1 MEPHFFI
8 HFCIHFVRNKLTNF
22 FYSTFSNLKFKTL
35 GRVFTILNLKKKGG
49 GGVLCL
55 HIHLLKSKSRV
66 ADCQFQHDKRF
77 SLTFWKFFFFTI
89 TLNLFIQPTI
99 CVKLTTLNLSIR
111 WAVKRIA
118 SVVYACFKPFL
129 KSLFNF
135 FILIH
140 RNTKKS
146 IVGFKDLTIYFKFTQ
161 FVVSIL
167 WVVRW

>member
-49 GGVLCL
+49 GVLCL

-77 SLTFWKFFFFTI
+77 SLTFWKFFFYYYYKFIHLAYHMLQTHNVEFKHKVSSQTDCLCCLCLFQ
-89 TLNLFIQPTI
+89 TL
-99 CVKLTTLNLSIR
+99 
-111 WAVKRIA
+111 
-118 SVVYACFKPFL
+118 FKNHYPF
-129 KSLFNF
+129 FV
-135 FILIH
+135 ILIH
-140 RNTKKS
+140 SNTKKLYS
-146 IVGFKDLTIYFKFTQ
+146 
-161 FVVSIL
+161 
-167 WVVRW
+167 